1 MVKDKH
7 FYFHLLMLT
16 LPIMMQSMITYA
28 VSLTD
33 NVMVGTLGEIAVSGV
48 YVVNQVTTLMQR
60 LVMGLSAAM
69 IILAAQY
76 WGKNDVK
83 SVKAFVSIGLKISF
97 FSSAVIAVLLFFFP
111 YQVLQLFTDKS
122 NVIEAGLVYA
132 KLIASTYI
140 IYCITNMLIA
150 AMRCV
155 EAVKIGMIV
164 SICAFI
170 TNVFLNW
177 VLIFGKL
184 GFPALGVTGAGIAT
198 LIARIVEFVI
208 IFTYVAFIDKKLKFT
223 FKDLMKSN
231 KLLFIDF
238 IKHGIP
244 ITAGSVSWGINLAI
258 QGAIIGRFPETVISA
273 FSISNVVFQIITV
286 GAYGAATA
294 SSIIIGKA
302 VGSGDVE
309 RVKTYARTLQVVFI
323 GIGVVTGVVMFF
335 SRGIVPLIY
344 RDMEAETLAFASQFL
359 IVLSAMSVGTSYQM
373 ATLTGIVRAGG
384 ATNFVLINDLLFVWL
399 IVLPSSALAA
409 FVFNAAPW
417 IVVLC
422 LKCDQILKCIVA
434 VIKVNR
440 FKWIK
445 NLTREVT

>member
-1 MVKDKH
+1 MIKDKK
-7 FYFHLLMLT
+7 FYLHLLLLT

-28 VSLTD
+28 VSLAD
-33 NVMVGTLGEIAVSGV
+33 NVMVATLGETATSGV

-60 LVMGLSAAM
+60 LVMGLSSAM

-76 WGKNDVK
+76 WGKEDIK
-83 SVKAFVSIGLKISF
+83 SVKAIVAIGLKISF
-97 FSSAVIAVLLFFFP
+97 FSSAVIAVLLFVFP
-111 YQVLQLFTDKS
+111 NQVLALFTDKP
-122 NVIEAGLVYA
+122 NVIESGLVYA

-155 EAVKIGMIV
+155 ESVKIGMIV
-164 SICAFI
+164 SICAFL

-177 VLIFGKL
+177 VLIFGNL
-184 GFPALGVTGAGIAT
+184 GFPVLGVTGAGIAT

-208 IFTYVAFIDKKLKFT
+208 VFVYVVFIDKKLIFRFSDL
-223 FKDLMKSN
+223 FKKN
-231 KLLFIDF
+231 KLLLLDF
-238 IKHGIP
+238 VKYGVP
-244 ITAGSVSWGINLAI
+244 ITAGSVSWGINLAV
-258 QGAIIGRFPETVISA
+258 QGAIIGRFPETVIAA
-273 FSISNVVFQIITV
+273 FSISNIVFQIITV
-286 GAYGAATA
+286 GAYGSATA

-302 VGSGDVE
+302 VGSGDIE
-309 RVKTYARTLQVVFI
+309 RVKSYARTLQVIFI
-323 GIGVVTGVVMFF
+323 GVGVVTGTVMFL
-335 SRGIVPLIY
+335 SRGLVPLIY
-344 RDMEAETLAFASQFL
+344 SDMEAETLAFASQFL
-359 IVLSAMSVGTSYQM
+359 VILSIMSVGTSYQM

-409 FVFNAAPW
+409 FVFGASPW
-417 IVVLC
+417 VVVLC

-434 VIKVNR
+434 VIKCNR

>member
-1 MVKDKH
+1 MIKDKK
-7 FYFHLLMLT
+7 FYLHLLLLT

-28 VSLTD
+28 VSLAD
-33 NVMVGTLGEIAVSGV
+33 NVMVATLGETATSGV

-60 LVMGLSAAM
+60 LVMGLSSAM

-76 WGKNDVK
+76 WGKEDIK
-83 SVKAFVSIGLKISF
+83 SVKAIVAIGLKISF
-97 FSSAVIAVLLFFFP
+97 FSSAVIAVLLFVFP
-111 YQVLQLFTDKS
+111 NQVLALFTDKP
-122 NVIEAGLVYA
+122 NVIESGLVYA

-155 EAVKIGMIV
+155 ESVKIGMIV
-164 SICAFI
+164 SICAFL

-177 VLIFGKL
+177 VLIFGNL
-184 GFPALGVTGAGIAT
+184 GFPVLGVTGAGIAT
-198 LIARIVEFVI
+198 LTARIVEFVI
-208 IFTYVAFIDKKLKFT
+208 VFVYVVFIDKKLIFRFSDL
-223 FKDLMKSN
+223 FKKN
-231 KLLFIDF
+231 KLLLLDF
-238 IKHGIP
+238 VKYGVP
-244 ITAGSVSWGINLAI
+244 ITAGSVSWGINLAV
-258 QGAIIGRFPETVISA
+258 QGAIIGRFPETVIAA
-273 FSISNVVFQIITV
+273 FSISNIVFQIITV
-286 GAYGAATA
+286 GAYGSATA

-302 VGSGDVE
+302 VGSGDIE
-309 RVKTYARTLQVVFI
+309 RVKSYARTLQVIFI
-323 GIGVVTGVVMFF
+323 GVGVVTGTVMFL
-335 SRGIVPLIY
+335 SRGLVPLIY
-344 RDMEAETLAFASQFL
+344 SDMEAETLAFASQFL
-359 IVLSAMSVGTSYQM
+359 VILSIMSVGTSYQM

-409 FVFNAAPW
+409 FVFGASPW
-417 IVVLC
+417 VVVLC

-434 VIKVNR
+434 VIKCNR